1 MGDSKVLFRHM
12 HPAWG
17 LADYDE
23 QYRKTESQEMWNTD
37 YHLFKYRKSEDY
49 FLPQHLIINKPK
61 YNNV

>member
-1 MGDSKVLFRHM
+1 M

-23 QYRKTESQEMWNTD
+23 QYRKTESQEMWNSD

-49 FLPQHLIINKPK
+49 FLDKHLIINKPK
-61 YNNV
+61 YYNV